1 MHRAATPHGA
11 APGRDLLPTN
21 KRQRRG
27 RRWRAGMRS
36 SGAIAAILGI
46 LTLWSTCQAADFTC
60 PAGDVACLI
69 NAINAAN
76 MNGKK
81 NTITLAAGTYT
92 LTEVDD
98 ITDGPNGLPAITS
111 ALIITGMGA
120 VATTIERL
128 GPRFRLVH
136 VAATGSLTLQ
146 EVTVQGFSLP
156 LVPTAA
162 GGGIRN
168 DGTLTIINSALNRNE
183 ANFGGGIFNEG
194 SVTITN
200 SSLSRNRGFSNGQ
213 GGGIYNSAGGTVV
226 LSESTLSFNG
236 AGHGAAAVLNA
247 GTATIVDSTIVSH
260 QGGDALASNAPI
272 VNGGTLTIM
281 NSTLS
286 GNHGTQNAAGA
297 IDNLGTLTITD
308 SSLSGNS
315 GGAAGAIHNFDFGTL
330 TISNS
335 TLSGNI
341 STLRRLHAG
350 AITNDGTLTITNST
364 LADNVACVG
373 GILSAPDTSVV
384 EVQNTILARNVV
396 RALSCPN
403 GVTGAPDCFG
413 LVNSLDNNLI
423 GDPTGCTITLLP
435 HDLTGDPGLDTFT
448 DDGTSGNGHYPLL
461 PTSQAIDAGEK
472 RVCPKRDQIGQKRHR
487 PSCDIGAIEFPD
499 RP

>member
-1 MHRAATPHGA
+1 MLEDRAMEYACSDELGNPHHDPPSAITIQPSTFPLAERRTLMHRAATPHGA

-183 ANFGGGIFNEG
+183 ANFGGGIFN
-194 SVTITN
+194 
-200 SSLSRNRGFSNGQ
+200 L
-213 GGGIYNSAGGTVV
+213 GTV
-226 LSESTLSFNG
+226 
-236 AGHGAAAVLNA
+236 
-247 GTATIVDSTIVSH
+247 
-260 QGGDALASNAPI
+260 
-272 VNGGTLTIM
+272 
-281 NSTLS
+281 
-286 GNHGTQNAAGA
+286 
-297 IDNLGTLTITD
+297 TITD

>member
-1 MHRAATPHGA
+1 MRHTPI
-11 APGRDLLPTN
+11 
-21 KRQRRG
+21 QRLSRF
-27 RRWRAGMRS
+27 RFRLSPAMRS
-36 SGAIAAILGI
+36 GARILALLGI
-46 LTLWSTCQAADFTC
+46 LVFWSTCQAADFAC
-60 PAGDVACLI
+60 PAGDVACVI
-69 NAINAAN
+69 DAINTAN
-76 MNGKK
+76 ANGQA
-81 NTITLAAGTYT
+81 NTITLAEGTYA
-92 LTEVDD
+92 LTGADNV
-98 ITDGPNGLPAITS
+98 TDVRNGLPAITS
-111 ALIITGMGA
+111 ALIIKGA
-120 VATTIERL
+120 GAAATTITRL
-128 GPRFRLVH
+128 DPASPAFRLVH
-136 VAATGSLTLQ
+136 VAAIGSLTLQ
-146 EVTVQGFSLP
+146 ELTVRGFTFGEGG
-156 LVPTAA
+156 VGV

-168 DGTLTIINSALNRNE
+168 EGAVTIINGALNGNAARS
-183 ANFGGGIFNEG
+183 GGGIFNEG
-194 SVTITN
+194 AVTIIN
-200 SSLSRNRGFSNGQ
+200 SSLSHNGGFEAFAS
-213 GGGIYNSAGGTVV
+213 GIYNSAGGTVV
-226 LSESTLSFNG
+226 LSQSTFSFNG
-236 AGHGAAAVLNA
+236 GSHGGAFFNG
-247 GTATIVDSTIVSH
+247 GTATIIDSTIVSNG
-260 QGGDALASNAPI
+260 GGDSLASEAPI
-272 VNGGTLTIM
+272 VNSGTLTIM
-281 NSTLS
+281 NSTLRDNR
-286 GNHGTQNAAGA
+286 GEVNAAGA
-297 IDNLGTLTITD
+297 IDNGGTLTITN

-315 GGAAGAIHNFDFGTL
+315 GGAAGAIANGGTL

-396 RALSCPN
+396 RASSCPN
-403 GVTGAPDCFG
+403 GVTGAPDCLG